1 MKKVLIYLGLSML
14 VCSCMNDNFME
25 VQPKDKQT
33 EGTAF
38 KTYDN
43 FKTYSWGLYD
53 VFFGYSS
60 DTRQTDSI
68 FIGDYEADNMIK

>member
-1 MKKVLIYLGLSML
+1 MNKNIIYFCFLIL
-14 VCSCMNDNFME
+14 VSSCMNNDFMD
-25 VQPKDKQT
+25 VYPKDQQT
-33 EGTAF
+33 ETTAF

-60 DTRQTDSI
+60 D
-68 FIGDYEADNMIK
+68 

>member
-1 MKKVLIYLGLSML
+1 ML

-43 FKTYSWGLYD
+43 FKT
-53 VFFGYSS
+53 
-60 DTRQTDSI
+60 
-68 FIGDYEADNMIK
+68 